1 MNHSPKHVIP
11 ITESLPAGIWDHCY
25 SSSKG
30 ELQNILLELMVKYNF
45 HSLSMKPRV
54 LDYFGK
60 RESSNK
66 SRSIATPRPPRLQ
79 EVKAYSRQVPD
90 H

>member
-1 MNHSPKHVIP
+1 MGTEEQLREYSPTHGIP
-11 ITESLPAGIWDHCY
+11 VTKSLPAGMRDLCY

-30 ELQNILLELMVKYNF
+30 ELKNILLELTVKYNF

-60 RESSNK
+60 RESSD
-66 SRSIATPRPPRLQ
+66 RSQDA
-79 EVKAYSRQVPD
+79 
-90 H
+90 